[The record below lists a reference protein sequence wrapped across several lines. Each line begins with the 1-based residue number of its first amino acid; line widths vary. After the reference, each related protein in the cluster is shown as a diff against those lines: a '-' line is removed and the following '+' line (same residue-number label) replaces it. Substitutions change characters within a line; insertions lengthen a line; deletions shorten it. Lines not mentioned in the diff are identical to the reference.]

1 MMVQYVV
8 LYADM
13 CLGMGWVAHTCSVIL
28 HTDLAAWHD
37 VNDVLEAIM
46 LSMERMEPS
55 PEQLAAYQLGA
66 RTVSQVVMQQR
77 KRQAEMENHAVDVA
91 MTFWPPL

>member
-1 MMVQYVV
+1 MMVQHIVH
-8 LYADM
+8 YADM
-13 CLGMGWVAHTCSVIL
+13 RLGMGWVAHTYSVTL

-46 LSMERMEPS
+46 LSMERMEPT

-66 RTVSQVVMQQR
+66 RTVSQVVLQQR
-77 KRQAEMENHAVDVA
+77 KHQAEMENHAVDVA